1 MDILRYVLIGL
12 GAGALYALIA
22 QGLVLVYRGSGI
34 LNFAQ
39 GGFVMVGGYAYYQA
53 VVGFSL
59 PRWLGLV
66 FAVVVGAVLG
76 TLVQLLILRPMKE
89 ASALLKV
96 ISTLAVLMV
105 LTSAAV
111 LIYGS
116 DLKSAPSLLPTNG
129 IQVAPDVYVGADR
142 MILFLLGAASTAA
155 LWYLYRRTTF
165 GRATG
170 AVAENVRVAASLGHS
185 PERIATVN
193 WALGAGLSALAGAL
207 IAPITYLQPQVLAML
222 VIPALAVGLI
232 ANFNSFP
239 IVFAGAIGLG
249 VVESLLARYVSAP
262 GWSASVP
269 FIIVVVVMVLRG
281 RGIPLRS
288 HVLDRMIDVGSGKV
302 RIIPTVVVTAVMAW
316 LVSSVFDL
324 AWTNAVTV
332 TMGFAIL
339 CVSIVLVT
347 GYAGQL
353 SLAQYVL
360 AGFGALVAA
369 RLVADLKWPFLA
381 ALVGAVA
388 VTALLGV
395 LVALPA
401 LRTRGINLA
410 IVTLGLAVVIYNIVL
425 NNSDYSG
432 GTSGIVVPPI
442 EIFGLNVSGLLEPGH
457 YAVMALLLLVLVAV
471 GVLNLRRGA
480 VGRRLLA
487 VRSNERAA
495 ASLGVSV
502 FGAKLFAFGA
512 AAGIA
517 AIAGVV
523 LTFRSFSV
531 VTVNFDTFN
540 SIVVVAMTVVGGA
553 GYVGGGVMGG
563 TLMPSGVGSELL
575 SGIHSIESWLP
586 LISGLM
592 LLVILVQNPSG
603 LWQVNVELVKGVGRK
618 LRRGKAA
625 PAADTADVEA
635 AEAVTADP
643 VPAKRL
649 TVSGVRVRFGNV
661 VAVADATFTVE
672 PGTVHGLIGPNGAGK
687 TTVID
692 AVSGF
697 VRTETGTVDLDG
709 TDLTRLT
716 PQKRLKAGLGRSFQS
731 LELFEDLTLR
741 ENLAIAS
748 EHWSPLK
755 YGADFVRPGRI
766 QLNGVALAAARE
778 FNLLGELDLKP
789 GELSMGHRRLAAIAR
804 AVASTPSV
812 LCLDEPAAGLSDPE
826 AQHLATLLRRL
837 AKDWGMGIL
846 LVEHNIDMVL
856 AACDEVTVLTA
867 GAVLVNGSPEE
878 VRNDPRV
885 LSAYLGGGTDEPGE
899 GDASGG
905 TDGPQDTAEP
915 AGRRDGDLVGEHS

>member
-1 MDILRYVLIGL
+1 M
-12 GAGALYALIA
+12 
-22 QGLVLVYRGSGI
+22 YRGSGI

-66 FAVVVGAVLG
+66 FAVVVGSILG
-76 TLVQLLILRPMKE
+76 TLVQLLVLKPMKE

-105 LTSAAV
+105 LTSGAV
-111 LIYGS
+111 LLYGS
-116 DLKSAPSLLPTNG
+116 DLKAAPSLLPTG
-129 IQVAPDVYVGADR
+129 SIQVAPHAYVGADR
-142 MILFLLGAASTAA
+142 LILFLLGAVSTAA
-155 LWYLYRRTTF
+155 LWFVYRRTTF

-185 PERIATVN
+185 PERIAIVN
-193 WALGAGLSALAGAL
+193 WALGAALSALAGAL

-249 VVESLLARYVSAP
+249 VVESLMARYVSAP

-269 FIIVVVVMVLRG
+269 FIIVVIVMVLRG

-288 HVLDRMIDVGSGKV
+288 HVLDRMADIGSGKV
-302 RIIPTVVVTAVMAW
+302 RIIPTVVVCAVMAW
-316 LVSSVFDL
+316 LLSSVLNL
-324 AWTNAVTV
+324 AWTNAFTV
-332 TMGFAIL
+332 TIGFAIL

-360 AGFGALVAA
+360 AGFGALIAA
-369 RLVADLKWPFLA
+369 RLVADLKWPFLP
-381 ALVGAVA
+381 ALLGAVA

-425 NNSDYSG
+425 NNTDYSG

-442 EIFGLNVSGLLEPGH
+442 EIFGQNVSGLLSPDR
-457 YAVMALLLLVLVAV
+457 YAIMAFILLVIVAV
-471 GVLNLRRGA
+471 GVLNVRRGA

-517 AIAGVV
+517 AVAGVV

-540 SIVVVAMTVVGGA
+540 SIVVVAMTVVGGV

-563 TLMPSGVGSELL
+563 TLMPSGVSSELF

-586 LISGLM
+586 LISGLI

-603 LWQVNVELVKGVGRK
+603 LWQMNVDMVKGIAHK
-618 LRRGKAA
+618 LRRHKAEP
-625 PAADTADVEA
+625 PADAQDVRA
-635 AEAVTADP
+635 AEVVKAEPVT
-643 VPAKRL
+643 AKRL
-649 TVSGVRVRFGNV
+649 TVSGLRVRFGNV
-661 VAVADATFTVE
+661 VAVSDATFVVA

-692 AVSGF
+692 AVTGF
-697 VRTETGTVDLDG
+697 VRCDTGTVNLDG
-709 TDLTRLT
+709 ADLTRMS
-716 PQKRLKAGLGRSFQS
+716 PQKRLKSGLGRSFQS

-748 EHWSPLK
+748 ESWSPLR
-755 YGADFVRPGRI
+755 YGSDFVRPGRI
-766 QLNGVALAAARE
+766 QLDGAALAAARE
-778 FNLLGELDLKP
+778 FDLLGELDLKP
-789 GELSMGHRRLAAIAR
+789 GQLSMGHRRLAAIAR

-826 AQHLATLLRRL
+826 AQHLAVLLRKL

-867 GAVLVNGSPEE
+867 GAVLVSGSPQE
-878 VRNDPRV
+878 VRHDPRV
-885 LSAYLGGGTDEPGE
+885 LSAYLGGGAE
-899 GDASGG
+899 
-905 TDGPQDTAEP
+905 EP
-915 AGRRDGDLVGEHS
+915 ADAAAPADPRDSSLLEELS

>member
-1 MDILRYVLIGL
+1 MDILRYLLLGL
-12 GAGALYALIA
+12 GTGALYALIA

-53 VVGFSL
+53 VVEFSL
-59 PRWLGLV
+59 PRWVGLV
-66 FAVVVGAVLG
+66 FAVVIGGVIGAA
-76 TLVQLLILRPMKE
+76 VQVLILRPMRDS
-89 ASALLKV
+89 SALLRV
-96 ISTLAVLMV
+96 ISTLAMLMV

-116 DLKSAPSLLPTNG
+116 DLKRAPSLLPTKT
-129 IQVAPDVYVGADR
+129 IQVAADVFIGADR
-142 MILFLLGAASTAA
+142 MILFALGAVSTAA
-155 LWYLYRRTTF
+155 LWYLYRHTTF
-165 GRATG
+165 GRATS

-185 PERIATVN
+185 PDRIAIIN
-193 WALGAGLSALAGAL
+193 WALGSSIAALAGAL
-207 IAPITYLQPQVLAML
+207 IAPVTYLQPQVLAML
-222 VIPALAVGLI
+222 IIPALAVGLI

-239 IVFAGAIGLG
+239 VVFAGAMGLG
-249 VVESLLARYVSAP
+249 IVESLTSRYVDTP
-262 GWSASVP
+262 GLSASIP
-269 FIIVVVVMVLRG
+269 FILVVLVMVLRG

-288 HVLDRMIDVGSGKV
+288 HVLDRMADVGAGRV
-302 RIIPTVVVTAVMAW
+302 RVIPTVIGTAVMIW
-316 LVSSVFDL
+316 LFTSVLDI

-332 TMGFAIL
+332 TIGFAIL
-339 CVSIVLVT
+339 CVSIVLIT

-360 AGFGALVAA
+360 AGFGALIAA
-369 RLVADLKWPFLA
+369 RLVADWGWPFL
-381 ALVGAVA
+381 L
-388 VTALLGV
+388 ALLGSV
-395 LVALPA
+395 VVTSLVGVIVALPA

-410 IVTLGLAVVIYNIVL
+410 IVTLGLAVVIYNMVL
-425 NNSDYSG
+425 NNTEYSG
-432 GTSGIVVPPI
+432 GTAGIAVPPI
-442 EIFGLNVSGLLEPGH
+442 QIFGLDVSGLLAPDRFGIV
-457 YAVMALLLLVLVAV
+457 AFVLLVIVAL

-495 ASLGVSV
+495 ASLGVSI

-531 VTVNFDTFN
+531 VTLSFDTFN
-540 SIVVVAMTVVGGA
+540 SITVVAMTVIGGV
-553 GYVGGGVMGG
+553 GYVGGGVVGG
-563 TLMPSGVGSELL
+563 TLMPSGVGSELF
-575 SGIHSIESWLP
+575 SNIHSIESWLP

-603 LWQVNVELVKGVGRK
+603 LWQMNVDMVNGVVAK
-618 LRRGKAA
+618 LRRKKVEAPSVDAATEKAA
-625 PAADTADVEA
+625 DQVKP
-635 AEAVTADP
+635 DP
-643 VPAKRL
+643 VEAKRL

-661 VAVADATFTVE
+661 IAVADATLVVE

-697 VRTETGTVDLDG
+697 VKTDSGSVDLAG
-709 TDLTRLT
+709 TDLTWMSPQARL
-716 PQKRLKAGLGRSFQS
+716 RAGLGRSFQS
-731 LELFEDLTLR
+731 LELFEDMTIR

-748 EHWSPLK
+748 ESWSPRK
-755 YGADFVRPGRI
+755 YGTDFVMPGRI
-766 QLNGVALAAARE
+766 TLNGAALAAAQQ
-778 FNLLGELDLKP
+778 FGLLDELDLRP
-789 GELSMGHRRLAAIAR
+789 GQLSMGHRRLAAIAR

-826 AQHLATLLRRL
+826 AQHLAQLLREL
-837 AKDWGMGIL
+837 AGDWGMGVL

-867 GAVLVNGSPEE
+867 GAVLVNGTPQE
-878 VRNDPRV
+878 VRHDPRV
-885 LSAYLGGGTDEPGE
+885 LSAYLGGGPEGQQDDARTD
-899 GDASGG
+899 A
-905 TDGPQDTAEP
+905 
-915 AGRRDGDLVGEHS
+915 LVTELS

>member
-66 FAVVVGAVLG
+66 FAVVVGAILG
-76 TLVQLLILRPMKE
+76 TLVQLLILKPMKE

-105 LTSAAV
+105 LTSGAV
-111 LIYGS
+111 LLYGS
-116 DLKSAPSLLPTNG
+116 DLKAAPSLLPTGG

-142 MILFLLGAASTAA
+142 MILFLLGAVSTAA
-155 LWYLYRRTTF
+155 LWFVYRRTMF

-193 WALGAGLSALAGAL
+193 WALGAALSALAGAL
-207 IAPITYLQPQVLAML
+207 VAPITYLQPQVLAML

-232 ANFNSFP
+232 ANFSSFP
-239 IVFAGAIGLG
+239 IVFASAIGLG
-249 VVESLLARYVSAP
+249 VVESLMGRYVSAP

-302 RIIPTVVVTAVMAW
+302 RIIPTLIVSAAMAW
-316 LVSSVFDL
+316 LVTSVFDT

-332 TMGFAIL
+332 TIGFAIL

-369 RLVADLKWPFLA
+369 RLVADWEWPFLA
-381 ALVGAVA
+381 ALVGAVV
-388 VTALLGV
+388 VTALVGV

-425 NNSDYSG
+425 SNSDYSG
-432 GTSGIVVPPI
+432 GTSGVVVPPI
-442 EIFGLNVSGLLEPGH
+442 QIFGLDVSGLLTPDR
-457 YAVMALLLLVLVAV
+457 YAIMAFVLLVIVAV

-540 SIVVVAMTVVGGA
+540 SVVVVAMTVVGGA

-603 LWQVNVELVKGVGRK
+603 LWQVNVGLVKGIAHK
-618 LRRGKAA
+618 LRRNKAE
-625 PAADTADVEA
+625 PTADAEDIGA
-635 AEAVTADP
+635 AEAVKAEP
-643 VPAKRL
+643 VAPKRL
-649 TVSGVRVRFGNV
+649 SVSGLRVRFGTV
-661 VAVADATFTVE
+661 VAVSDATFVVE

-692 AVSGF
+692 AVTGF
-697 VRTETGTVDLDG
+697 VPSDAGGTVDLDG
-709 TDLTRLT
+709 TDLTRLS
-716 PQKRLKAGLGRSFQS
+716 PQRRLKSGLGRSFQS

-748 EHWSPLK
+748 ENWSPVK

-766 QLNGVALAAARE
+766 QLNGAALAAARE
-778 FNLLGELDLKP
+778 FNLLDELDFRP

-826 AQHLATLLRRL
+826 AQHLAVLLRRL

-867 GAVLVNGSPEE
+867 GAVLVNGTPDE

-885 LSAYLGGGTDEPGE
+885 LSAYLGGGTEESVD
-899 GDASGG
+899 
-905 TDGPQDTAEP
+905 TDDP
-915 AGRRDGDLVGEHS
+915 ACPRYGSLVEELS

>member
-1 MDILRYVLIGL
+1 MDILRYLLLGL
-12 GAGALYALIA
+12 GTGALYALIA

-53 VVGFSL
+53 VVEFSL
-59 PRWLGLV
+59 PRWIGLV
-66 FAVVVGAVLG
+66 FAVVVGGAIG
-76 TLVQLLILRPMKE
+76 ALVQILVLRPMRE
-89 ASALLKV
+89 SSALLRV
-96 ISTLAVLMV
+96 IATLAVLMV

-116 DLKSAPSLLPTNG
+116 DLKSAPSLLPTKT
-129 IQVAPDVYVGADR
+129 IKIAPDVFIGADR
-142 MILFLLGAASTAA
+142 IILFAIGALSTAA
-155 LWYLYRRTTF
+155 LWHLYRRTNF
-165 GRATG
+165 GRATS
-170 AVAENVRVAASLGHS
+170 AVAESVRVAASLGHS
-185 PERIATVN
+185 PERIAIIN
-193 WALGAGLSALAGAL
+193 WALGSAIAALAGAL

-222 VIPALAVGLI
+222 IIPALAVGLI

-239 IVFAGAIGLG
+239 LVFAGAMALG
-249 VVESLLARYVSAP
+249 VVESLTGRFIDTP
-262 GWSASVP
+262 GLSASVP
-269 FIIVVVVMVLRG
+269 FIIVVLVMVLRG

-288 HVLDRMIDVGSGKV
+288 HVLDKMADVGSGRV
-302 RIIPTVVVTAVMAW
+302 RVIPTVIAYAIIIW
-316 LVSSVFDL
+316 LFTSVLDI
-324 AWTNAVTV
+324 AWTNAATV
-332 TMGFAIL
+332 TIGFAIL

-360 AGFGALVAA
+360 AGLGALVAA
-369 RLVADLKWPFLA
+369 RLISDWGWPFLLGLLGA
-381 ALVGAVA
+381 IVVTSLV
-388 VTALLGV
+388 GV

-425 NNSDYSG
+425 NNSNYSG
-432 GTSGIVVPPI
+432 GSAGIVVPPI
-442 EIFGLNVSGLLEPGH
+442 QIFGQDVSGLLAPDRFGIL
-457 YAVMALLLLVLVAV
+457 AFTLLVLVAV

-495 ASLGVSV
+495 ASLGVSI
-502 FGAKLFAFGA
+502 FGAKLFAFAA

-523 LTFRSFSV
+523 LTFRTFSV
-531 VTVNFDTFN
+531 VTISFDTFN
-540 SIVVVAMTVVGGA
+540 SITVVAMTVVGGV

-563 TLMPSGVGSELL
+563 TLMPSGVGSELF
-575 SGIHSIESWLP
+575 SGIHSIESWIP
-586 LISGLM
+586 LISGLL

-603 LWQVNVELVKGVGRK
+603 LWKMNVDLANEAFNKLRRRKTKSQAERSEGEAVPELVK
-618 LRRGKAA
+618 
-625 PAADTADVEA
+625 PEP
-635 AEAVTADP
+635 VT
-643 VPAKRL
+643 AKRL
-649 TVSGVRVRFGNV
+649 TVSGLRVRFGNV
-661 VAVADATFTVE
+661 MAVADATFTVE

-697 VRTETGTVDLDG
+697 VKTDGGTVDLAG
-709 TDLTRLT
+709 ADLTRLS
-716 PQKRLKAGLGRSFQS
+716 PQARLKAGVGRSFQS
-731 LELFEDLTLR
+731 LELFEDLTIR

-748 EHWSPLK
+748 EAWHPVK
-755 YGADFVRPGRI
+755 YGTDFVAPGHI
-766 QLNGVALAAARE
+766 SLNGAALAAAQE
-778 FNLLGELDLKP
+778 FGLLDELDLRP
-789 GELSMGHRRLAAIAR
+789 GQLSMGHRRLAAIAR

-826 AQHLATLLRRL
+826 AQHLAHLLRRL
-837 AKDWGMGIL
+837 AHDWGMGIL

-867 GAVLVNGSPEE
+867 GAVLVNGAPQE
-878 VRNDPRV
+878 VRHDPRV
-885 LSAYLGGGTDEPGE
+885 LSAYLGGGTEAPEVKDQPT
-899 GDASGG
+899 S
-905 TDGPQDTAEP
+905 
-915 AGRRDGDLVGEHS
+915 LVSEVM

>member
-39 GGFVMVGGYAYYQA
+39 GGFVMVGGYAYYHA
-53 VVGFSL
+53 TVEFEL
-59 PRWLGLV
+59 PRWIGLV
-66 FAVVVGAVLG
+66 FAVLVGAVLG
-76 TLVQLLILRPMKE
+76 TLVQVLVLRPMRE
-89 ASALLKV
+89 SSALLRV

-105 LTSAAV
+105 LVSAAV

-116 DLKSAPSLLPTNG
+116 DLKSAPSLLPTKS
-129 IQVAPDVYVGADR
+129 IQVASDVFIGADR
-142 MILFLLGAASTAA
+142 MILFFLGALSTAV
-155 LWYLYRRTTF
+155 LWWVYRYTTF
-165 GRATG
+165 GRATS
-170 AVAENVRVAASLGHS
+170 AVAENELVAASLGHS
-185 PERIATVN
+185 PERIAIVN
-193 WALGAGLSALAGAL
+193 WAIGAAVAALAGAL

-239 IVFAGAIGLG
+239 IVFGGAIGLG
-249 VVESLLARYVSAP
+249 VVESLMARYVSAP

-269 FIIVVVVMVLRG
+269 FIIVVIVMVLRG

-288 HVLDRMIDVGSGKV
+288 HVLDRMADVGTGRV
-302 RIIPTVVVTAVMAW
+302 RWIPTAIGFAVMAW
-316 LVSSVFDL
+316 LFTSVFDI
-324 AWTNAVTV
+324 AWTNAFTV
-332 TMGFAIL
+332 TIGFAIL

-369 RLVADLKWPFLA
+369 RLVADQGWPFLL
-381 ALVGAVA
+381 ALVGAV
-388 VTALLGV
+388 VITALLGV

-410 IVTLGLAVVIYNIVL
+410 IVTLGLAVVIFNIVL
-425 NNSDYSG
+425 NNTDYSG
-432 GTSGIVVPPI
+432 GTSGIVIPPI
-442 EIFGLNVSGLLEPGH
+442 TIFGQDVSGLLAPDRYGI
-457 YAVMALLLLVLVAV
+457 MALALLFLVAI

-502 FGAKLFAFGA
+502 FAAKLFAFGA

-531 VTVNFDTFN
+531 VTINFDTFN
-540 SIVVVAMTVVGGA
+540 SISAVAMTVVGGV
-553 GYVGGGVMGG
+553 GYVGGGVVGG

-575 SGIHSIESWLP
+575 HNVESIESWLP
-586 LISGLM
+586 LISGVM

-603 LWQVNVELVKGVGRK
+603 LWQMNVDMVKGLAHRF
-618 LRRGKAA
+618 RRAKPA
-625 PAADTADVEA
+625 PVVSEA
-635 AEAVTADP
+635 AVEERVTPEP
-643 VPAKRL
+643 VRARRL
-649 TVSGVRVRFGNV
+649 VVDGVRVRFGNV
-661 VAVADATFTVE
+661 VAVADASFVVE

-697 VRTETGTVDLDG
+697 VRCDAGRVELDG
-709 TDLTRLT
+709 ANLTRMT
-716 PQKRLKAGLGRSFQS
+716 PQARLAAGLGRSFQS

-748 EHWSPLK
+748 EAWSPLK
-755 YGADFVRPGRI
+755 YASDFVAPGAI
-766 QLNGVALAAARE
+766 KLNGAALAAAQE
-778 FNLLGELDLKP
+778 FDLMAELDLKP
-789 GELSMGHRRLAAIAR
+789 GQLSMGHRRLAAIAR

-812 LCLDEPAAGLSDPE
+812 LCLDEPAAGLSDAE
-826 AQHLATLLRRL
+826 AQNLARLLRKL
-837 AKDWGMGIL
+837 AQEWGMGVL
-846 LVEHNIDMVL
+846 LVEHNVDMVL

-867 GAVLVNGSPEE
+867 GAVLMNGTPSE
-878 VRNDPRV
+878 VRHDPRV
-885 LSAYLGGGTDEPGE
+885 LEAYLGG
-899 GDASGG
+899 DAEDDP
-905 TDGPQDTAEP
+905 DGRVAE
-915 AGRRDGDLVGEHS
+915 ALVAEVG